1 MQTQTPAYKDHRAWA
16 RAIIAKH
23 ERGEVVGYAALIMA
37 RAALGMSQ

>member
-23 ERGEVVGYAALIMA
+23 ERGEVVPDTVLTMA
-37 RAALGMSQ
+37 KAALGMAE

>member
-23 ERGEVVGYAALIMA
+23 ERGEVVSHAALTMA
-37 RAALGMSQ
+37 KAALGLAD